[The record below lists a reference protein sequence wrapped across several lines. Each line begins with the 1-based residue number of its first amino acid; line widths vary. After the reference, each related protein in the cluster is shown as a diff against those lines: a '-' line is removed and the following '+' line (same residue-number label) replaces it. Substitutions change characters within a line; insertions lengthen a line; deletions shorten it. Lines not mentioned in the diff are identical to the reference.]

1 MLLQL
6 KHIRKIFPTAGGA
19 AGGFLGRPQSFVRA
33 VDDVDLDIRQGEN
46 LGLVGESGC
55 GKTTLGRIIL
65 KLLAADSGAIVF
77 EGEDISSTAGRDL
90 KKYRRAMQMVFQ
102 DPHSSLD
109 PRWSVRRI
117 LQEATTLVPDL
128 YPGARQKGEC
138 IERLLAAV
146 GLSGQ
151 AQDRFPHE
159 FSGGERQRIA
169 IARALIPN
177 PRLLVLDEA
186 VSSLDVLIQEQILG
200 LLAELQKKFDMTYLF
215 ISHNVRVVAK
225 VSRRIAV
232 MYQGRIVE
240 SAATQELL
248 HNPLHSY
255 TKELLAAAVEYK
267 ASPKPV
273 GSLWEETA
281 VTINPQARLVDQ
293 GNGHLLLR

>member
-6 KHIRKIFPTAGGA
+6 KHIKKKFPAGGD
-19 AGGFLGRPQSFVRA
+19 FLGRSKSFVHA
-33 VDDVDLDIRQGEN
+33 VDGVDLDIRQGEN

-65 KLLAADSGAIVF
+65 KLLAADSGSVVF
-77 EGEDISSTAGRDL
+77 DGEDITLVVGRPL

-117 LQEATTLVPDL
+117 LEEAMTLVPEL
-128 YPGARQKGEC
+128 YPGARQRRER
-138 IERLLAAV
+138 IEGLLAAV
-146 GLSGQ
+146 GLEKQ

-200 LLAELQKKFDMTYLF
+200 LLTDLQKKFDVTYLF

-225 VSRRIAV
+225 ISRRIAV
-232 MYQGRIVE
+232 MYQGKIVE

-248 HNPLHSY
+248 NNPLHLY

-267 ASPKPV
+267 TSSK
-273 GSLWEETA
+273 ETA
-281 VTINPQARLVDQ
+281 VMINPDARLMDK
-293 GNGHLLLR
+293 GNGHLLLGDE